1 MSTPATHTG
10 TDSRT
15 TAPVQPSVLTR
26 WQAPSGRWLS
36 PSAGLALGWV
46 LLLLSLG
53 LAASHGAFSL
63 GWRDMLQL
71 GALWWQD
78 QPATDDNPLWAGAQ
92 VFWHIR
98 APRLAM
104 GLLAGAALGLSG
116 ALVQGLFRNPLADP
130 GLIGVNSG
138 AALGAAGFIV
148 LLPAL
153 MPTLTSATAPMPSA
167 LSSSLAASTWGV
179 AGAMLGA
186 FVLSLLTTALVWQM
200 ARQHGQVAVTRLL
213 LVGVAVNAMAG
224 AGLGL
229 LSHIASDSQL
239 RSLSFWLLG
248 SLAPSQWP
256 AVACVLPAVLASL
269 AMAASLPAAL
279 NTLSLGE
286 AQARLSGVDVH
297 RLQRRCVALVA
308 LSVGSV
314 TAVIGMVGFIG
325 LLAPHAVRLLTGP
338 DHRAVLPGAALL
350 GASLVLLADTVARTA
365 FAPVELPLGVLTG
378 LIGAPCFLWLL
389 HRRGHAATHTA

>member
-1 MSTPATHTG
+1 MSAITAPSPPP
-10 TDSRT
+10 SRT
-15 TAPVQPSVLTR
+15 RWRAAP
-26 WQAPSGRWLS
+26 GRWLS
-36 PSAGLALGWV
+36 PAASNALGLV
-46 LLLLSLG
+46 LLLISLG
-53 LAASHGAFSL
+53 VAASHGAFAL
-63 GWRDMLQL
+63 GWREVLQL
-71 GALWWQD
+71 GALWWQG
-78 QPATDDNPLWAGAQ
+78 QPTSGEDPLWAGAQ

-130 GLIGVNSG
+130 GLIGVNAG

-148 LLPAL
+148 LLPLLGA
-153 MPTLTSATAPMPSA
+153 ATVGFQ
-167 LSSSLAASTWGV
+167 LGLWGV
-179 AGAMLGA
+179 AGAMLSA
-186 FVLSLLTTALVWQM
+186 FALSLLTTALVWRL

-213 LVGVAVNAMAG
+213 LVGVAVNALAG
-224 AGLGL
+224 SGLGL
-229 LSHIASDSQL
+229 LSHLATDSQL
-239 RSLSFWLLG
+239 RALSFWMLG
-248 SLAPSQWP
+248 SLAPSHWL
-256 AVACVLPAVLASL
+256 AVACVLPAVLLSAL
-269 AMAASLPAAL
+269 LCVTLPASL

-286 AQARLSGVDVH
+286 AQARLSGVDVL
-297 RLQRRCVALVA
+297 RLQRRCVALAA

-338 DHRAVLPGAALL
+338 DHRAVLPGSALL

-378 LIGAPCFLWLL
+378 LIGAPTFLWLL
-389 HRRGHAATHTA
+389 RQRSHAAT